1 MNSLRRWR
9 TRLRNSLAGRIDS
22 QRFKEEIEEHIALE
36 TAENLRAGLPPDE
49 ARRQA
54 ILKFGGVEGIK
65 EDYQA
70 ERAMQWIFL
79 QDLRFSIRVLR
90 KSPAFTIVTVGTLA
104 LGIAANAIVFSV
116 MNALILHPLKVPQA
130 ESLYQLMRGKEA
142 GTHSYPDYLDL
153 RDRNR
158 SFDELVAYDI
168 AVAGIDTGGDPSS
181 AWVAMVTGNYL
192 YGQSFYSALSARIG
206 SVDAARR
213 AGTIAAIAAAI
224 KSSSMLQPTASGSIT
239 DV

>member
-1 MNSLRRWR
+1 
-9 TRLRNSLAGRIDS
+9 
-22 QRFKEEIEEHIALE
+22 
-36 TAENLRAGLPPDE
+36 
-49 ARRQA
+49 
-54 ILKFGGVEGIK
+54 
-65 EDYQA
+65 
-70 ERAMQWIFL
+70 MQWIFL

-90 KSPAFTIVTVGTLA
+90 KSPAFTIVTVVTLA

-158 SFDELVAYDI
+158 SFDELVAYDA

-224 KSSSMLQPTASGSIT
+224 KSSSMLQPTASGSTT